1 MVSSTLSTTHTL
13 GFVRSN
19 WEKVMAGFAVPVTW
33 VELIL
38 AVTSHLTGLA
48 SLDLTSSVLS
58 RLILRRTQ
66 LKRRLIA
73 PWIN

>member
-1 MVSSTLSTTHTL
+1 
-13 GFVRSN
+13 
-19 WEKVMAGFAVPVTW
+19 MAGFAVPVTW

-38 AVTSHLTGLA
+38 AATSHLTGRA

-66 LKRRLIA
+66 LKRRLIVSCGGSQSLRHA
-73 PWIN
+73 K